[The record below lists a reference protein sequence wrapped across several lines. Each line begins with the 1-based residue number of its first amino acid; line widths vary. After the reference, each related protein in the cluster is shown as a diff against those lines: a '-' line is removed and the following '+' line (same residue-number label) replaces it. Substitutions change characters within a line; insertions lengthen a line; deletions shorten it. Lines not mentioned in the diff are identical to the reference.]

1 MKRKQ
6 HLLDVKYINLK
17 IKSHLHICM
26 LTLPLINCM
35 IGNKSN
41 RWDDGLLLPYSNK
54 AFSHSKHEVLLSVLL
69 LSVIVFSVLFLRL
82 PFAEGLIVD
91 YNPNIGEGK
100 TINHS
105 SFLPIQIHNFGAWM
119 SNQIPLESL
128 PSYDARKGAIGSLLE
143 QGYNEYYFLISN
155 YKSKDEQSKV
165 EDLLNASDNSPL
177 RMIAIL
183 MPPSEGG
190 ENGNYNWN
198 GWINYLNLL
207 KDKHSSLYG
216 FVIDDFNWFSS
227 IDEDNGKNRKDHH
240 DVNLKENV
248 DFMIKS
254 HLDKALQNK
263 RKDLYFFPVLYFE
276 GMDTNDVKKSFY
288 NYSNGIILASS
299 EYYNVTDL
307 QHNLNVF
314 SKVFYNKPIRY
325 VIYTTRTTSFIKQDY
340 SPPSDRL
347 ILATLSIANKAHG
360 IDGII
365 AWRNTNNHV
374 MSDYMSNTNNTQ
386 YLSFV
391 SMMED
396 FQLRDEKKMG
406 ETNGAYSS
414 IVTLPPLPP
423 QDKNNNNDNDKNNSK
438 MANTPSLG
446 ILGFDLTSP
455 TIAKDMRLPEDYKGV
470 VIQSVV
476 PNSPAAKAG
485 LNGTILDVDDNG
497 YLIRKGDVI
506 TSIDGNKIEKITDI
520 IKQMEKKKAGDL
532 LDVIIN
538 RNGVI
543 FHKSIMLQPIPRL

>member
-1 MKRKQ
+1 
-6 HLLDVKYINLK
+6 
-17 IKSHLHICM
+17 
-26 LTLPLINCM
+26 
-35 IGNKSN
+35 
-41 RWDDGLLLPYSNK
+41 
-54 AFSHSKHEVLLSVLL
+54 
-69 LSVIVFSVLFLRL
+69 
-82 PFAEGLIVD
+82 
-91 YNPNIGEGK
+91 
-100 TINHS
+100 
-105 SFLPIQIHNFGAWM
+105 
-119 SNQIPLESL
+119 
-128 PSYDARKGAIGSLLE
+128 
-143 QGYNEYYFLISN
+143 
-155 YKSKDEQSKV
+155 
-165 EDLLNASDNSPL
+165 
-177 RMIAIL
+177 
-183 MPPSEGG
+183 
-190 ENGNYNWN
+190 
-198 GWINYLNLL
+198 
-207 KDKHSSLYG
+207 
-216 FVIDDFNWFSS
+216 
-227 IDEDNGKNRKDHH
+227 
-240 DVNLKENV
+240 
-248 DFMIKS
+248 
-254 HLDKALQNK
+254 
-263 RKDLYFFPVLYFE
+263 VLYFE

-414 IVTLPPLPP
+414 ILPLPLPPSP
-423 QDKNNNNDNDKNNSK
+423 QDKNNNDDHDKNNSK
-438 MANTPSLG
+438 MINTPSLG
-446 ILGFDLTSP
+446 ILGFDLTSS
-455 TIAKDMRLPEDYKGV
+455 TIAKDMRLPEDFKGV
-470 VIQSVV
+470 VIQSVI

-532 LDVIIN
+532 LDGIIN
-538 RNGVI
+538 RNGAT

>member
-1 MKRKQ
+1 
-6 HLLDVKYINLK
+6 
-17 IKSHLHICM
+17 M
-26 LTLPLINCM
+26 LTESLINRR

-41 RWDDGLLLPYSNK
+41 RWDDDPLLSYSNK
-54 AFSHSKHEVLLSVLL
+54 AFSHSNHKVLLSVLL
-69 LSVIVFSVLFLRL
+69 LSVIVISILFLEL
-82 PFAEGLIVD
+82 PIAKGRVVD
-91 YNPNIGEGK
+91 YNLNIGEGK

-128 PSYDARKGAIGSLLE
+128 PSYDARKSAIDSLLE

-198 GWINYLNLL
+198 GWINYLNSL

-227 IDEDNGKNRKDHH
+227 MDKDNGKNQKDPHNT
-240 DVNLKENV
+240 NLKDNV
-248 DFMIKS
+248 DFMVKS

-276 GMDTNDVKKSFY
+276 GLDTNDVKKSFY

-325 VIYTTRTTSFIKQDY
+325 VIYTTRTTSFINQDY

-396 FQLRDEKKMG
+396 FQIRDEKKMD
-406 ETNGAYSS
+406 ETNGVYSS
-414 IVTLPPLPP
+414 MIPPSPSS
-423 QDKNNNNDNDKNNSK
+423 QDKNNNNDHDKKNSK
-438 MANTPSLG
+438 MANVPSLG
-446 ILGFDLTSP
+446 ILGFDLTSS
-455 TIAKDMRLPEDYKGV
+455 TIAKDMRLPEDFKGV
-470 VIQSVV
+470 VIQSVI

-506 TSIDGNKIEKITDI
+506 TSIDGNKIEKLTDI

-538 RNGVI
+538 RNGAI